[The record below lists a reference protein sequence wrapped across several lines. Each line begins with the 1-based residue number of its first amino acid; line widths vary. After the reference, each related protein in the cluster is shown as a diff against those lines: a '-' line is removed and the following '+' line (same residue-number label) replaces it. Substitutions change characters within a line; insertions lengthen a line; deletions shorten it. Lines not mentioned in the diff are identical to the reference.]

1 MKLRHCLTTGCESEY
16 SEIYSC
22 CPSCLGTKFSFV
34 DVKENA
40 HAVAEAKT
48 KLVEIYESDFKMSH
62 EDALIA
68 AQVEQR
74 ITRSP
79 TTLQE
84 VLNMIDKGFKF

>member
-1 MKLRHCLTTGCESEY
+1 
-16 SEIYSC
+16 
-22 CPSCLGTKFSFV
+22 
-34 DVKENA
+34 
-40 HAVAEAKT
+40 VAEAKK
-48 KLVEIYESDFKMSH
+48 KLVDIYESDFKMSH

-84 VLNMIDKGFKF
+84 VLNMIDKDFKF

>member
-1 MKLRHCLTTGCESEY
+1 
-16 SEIYSC
+16 
-22 CPSCLGTKFSFV
+22 
-34 DVKENA
+34 
-40 HAVAEAKT
+40 
-48 KLVEIYESDFKMSH
+48 MSH

-84 VLNMIDKGFKF
+84 VLNMIDKDFKF

>member
-1 MKLRHCLTTGCESEY
+1 MKVRHCLTAGCKAEY
-16 SEIYSC
+16 SEMYSS
-22 CPSCLGTKFSFV
+22 CPSCLGTKFGLV

-40 HAVAEAKT
+40 QAVAEAKK
-48 KLVEIYESDFKMSH
+48 KLVDIYESDFKMSH

-84 VLNMIDKGFKF
+84 VLNMIDKDFKF